1 MFYGARKTRRLNE
14 NLIRIAS
21 LPFAVLKFDH
31 ENARHAGAIR
41 VTLAAVGT
49 PIGPDDVLIAGQ
61 AWARKLIAVTHN
73 TPAFAATDGLRID
86 GWEV

>member
-1 MFYGARKTRRLNE
+1 M
-14 NLIRIAS
+14 
-21 LPFAVLKFDH
+21 LKFDQ

-73 TPAFAATDGLRID
+73 TPAFAAVDGPCGSTTAKSD
-86 GWEV
+86 GAPDSLYGHSS